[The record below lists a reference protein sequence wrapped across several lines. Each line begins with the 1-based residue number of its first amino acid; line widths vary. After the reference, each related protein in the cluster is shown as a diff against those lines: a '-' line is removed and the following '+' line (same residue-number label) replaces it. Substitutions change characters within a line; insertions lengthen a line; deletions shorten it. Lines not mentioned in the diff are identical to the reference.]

1 MPLHPLEFVLQLPER
16 LAVDERDSSELLHHL
31 AHGRL
36 GDGADVTHPS
46 LLPSTSNVLN
56 SDPYT
61 VGTPPRPLYGSIP
74 DDAPLLPMFMP
85 PL

>member
-36 GDGADVTHPS
+36 GDGF
-46 LLPSTSNVLN
+46 
-56 SDPYT
+56 
-61 VGTPPRPLYGSIP
+61 RSIP
-74 DDAPLLPMFMP
+74 LDILGFGLLIE
-85 PL
+85 

>member
-36 GDGADVTHPS
+36 GDGF
-46 LLPSTSNVLN
+46 
-56 SDPYT
+56 
-61 VGTPPRPLYGSIP
+61 RSIP
-74 DDAPLLPMFMP
+74 FLYSDNKIAVRRQFAIVR
-85 PL
+85 